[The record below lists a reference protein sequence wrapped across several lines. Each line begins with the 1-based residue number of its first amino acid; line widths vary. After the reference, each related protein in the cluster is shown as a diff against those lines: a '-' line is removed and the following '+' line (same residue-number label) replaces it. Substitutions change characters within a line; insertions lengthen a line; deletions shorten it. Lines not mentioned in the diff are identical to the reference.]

1 MKDGYFIFDN
11 VVHMYDNRPSNII
24 NDIGKR
30 NIEAF
35 HRTFGATG
43 HSLYQVDEKLSL
55 KTDEAL
61 HYLFDHSDTD
71 MAMAQTVPLFGFW
84 EEGFAPAR
92 QQWALK
98 EACPQRIVFCG
109 GVDPLFQGIR
119 GAVREMQRQVEEW
132 GAVSFKFYKA
142 HGPRLAWAA
151 DDRDVAYPLWEKAVE
166 LGISH
171 VQFHCG
177 LPFGNER
184 VEALRPN
191 DIQAAAA
198 DFPQLIFVIHHL
210 GVPYVDESIN
220 IASRFENVW
229 LSLSSTI
236 FNTWAVSPWE
246 TYTRLG
252 AVLRSIG
259 HKRVLWG
266 SEAFIWPDVQPL
278 IDLFI
283 RMKMPEELQDRY
295 GYPEISVEAKR
306 NIFGL
311 NQARLLGLDVDRKLR
326 ELHPT
331 MTDQELARSC
341 GIAGTE

>member
-11 VVHMYDNRPSNII
+11 VVHMYDNRPSNVI

-35 HRTFGATG
+35 HRTFGGTG
-43 HSLYQVDEKLSL
+43 HSLYRVDEKLSL
-55 KTDEAL
+55 ETDEAL
-61 HYLFDHSDTD
+61 RYLFEHSDTD
-71 MAMAQTVPLFGFW
+71 MAMAQTVPLFGLW

-92 QQWALK
+92 LQWELK
-98 EACPQRIVFCG
+98 EACPERIVFCG
-109 GVDPLFQGIR
+109 GVDPIFQGIR

-142 HGPRLAWAA
+142 HGPRLAWAV
-151 DDRDVAYPLWEKAVE
+151 DDRDVAYPMWEKALE

-177 LPFGNER
+177 LPFGHER

-191 DIQAAAA
+191 DIQAAAT
-198 DFPQLIFVIHHL
+198 DFPELVFVIHHL
-210 GVPYVDESIN
+210 GLPYFDETIN

-229 LSLSSTI
+229 LSLSSTV
-236 FNTWAVSPWE
+236 FNTWAVSPWD

-252 AVLRSIG
+252 AVLRSVG
-259 HKRVLWG
+259 HRRVLWG

-278 IDLFI
+278 IELFVG
-283 RMKMPEELQDRY
+283 MQMPEELQDRY
-295 GYPEISVEAKR
+295 GFPEISVEAKR

-311 NQARLLGLDVDRKLR
+311 NQARLLGIDVARKMR
-326 ELHPT
+326 ELAPT
-331 MTDQELARSC
+331 MTDAELARC
-341 GIAGTE
+341 AGVPEAA